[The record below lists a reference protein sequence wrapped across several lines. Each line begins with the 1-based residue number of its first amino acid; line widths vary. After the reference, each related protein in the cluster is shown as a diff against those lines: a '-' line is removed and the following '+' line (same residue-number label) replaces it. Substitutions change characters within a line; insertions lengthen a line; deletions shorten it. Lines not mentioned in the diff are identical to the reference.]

1 MLKAILNI
9 FMVDRYSSQR
19 ALQHLIPGQG
29 SRQLVGGD
37 GHLVYGNHSSG
48 GCGGGGSGGMALA
61 VNLASV
67 QRCSN
72 MSSSSST
79 TSSTTSG
86 SCGSTG
92 KQHCFRIEVDS
103 VFRKNTLSLF
113 FQCQTSLPYQLLLPG
128 PPLVCQGSRHPSSG
142 QRNNS
147 QRHHL

>member
-19 ALQHLIPGQG
+19 ALQHLIPSQG
-29 SRQLVGGD
+29 SRQLVGGE

-48 GCGGGGSGGMALA
+48 GCGGGGSGGGMALA

-92 KQHCFRIEVDS
+92 KQHCFRIELDS
-103 VFRKNTLSLF
+103 ILRKNTLSLF
-113 FQCQTSLPYQLLLPG
+113 SSVRHRSRTSYSSQAPLWCVRG
-128 PPLVCQGSRHPSSG
+128 HGIPPQV
-142 QRNNS
+142 
-147 QRHHL
+147 

>member
-1 MLKAILNI
+1 MLKAIHI
-9 FMVDRYSSQR
+9 FMIDRYSSQR

-48 GCGGGGSGGMALA
+48 GCGGGSGGMALA

-92 KQHCFRIEVDS
+92 KQHSFRIEVDS
-103 VFRKNTLSLF
+103 ILRKNTLSLS

-128 PPLVCQGSRHPSSG
+128 PPLVCPGSRHPSSG
-142 QRNNS
+142 LRNNR